1 MFSLW
6 HQVAASDDFETG
18 SQPDNDSFGNSKSQ
32 DPASSESSDSAL
44 NHFGPAYDS
53 ACVSVKYVKDSDDE
67 TGSSWLCVFIV
78 LYCRLYTYIYIFV
91 YLYSAVT

>member
-6 HQVAASDDFETG
+6 HHQVAASDDFETG

-44 NHFGPAYDS
+44 NHFGPASDP
-53 ACVSVKYVKDSDDE
+53 AFVSLRCK
-67 TGSSWLCVFIV
+67 TQLHCMGMCLF
-78 LYCRLYTYIYIFV
+78 YC
-91 YLYSAVT
+91 